1 MSAPLLLLLFGKWG
15 CDEISGEGFGVLRR
29 FSWRGD
35 FKTILIPV
43 AKEIL
48 GKLGSLALDQ
58 IALAWSLRNELEK
71 LKGTVSTIQAVLR
84 DAEEKQGHNPQVKLW
99 LEKLSDVMYDA
110 DDLLDDFSTET
121 RRERAARADTTTTT
135 CWTVNEMAHA
145 IRAIREKLDDIKND
159 REFHLEELAEEQA
172 VPLETDPCPP
182 MIVVGREADRAEIV
196 RHLVHS
202 DGEEAN
208 VSVVPIVGMGGLG
221 KTTVAQL
228 VFDDEAVKACFGV
241 RVWVYVSQS
250 FDVKGILEKMLQY
263 MTGESQAGLQL
274 AVLQE
279 KLREKMRAKRFLVV
293 MDDVW
298 EENARGWE
306 DLAKYSMVGAI
317 GSKVLVTTR
326 SSKVAEVGSEIMK
339 SETGG
344 TMLMPYYL
352 GGLSPDES
360 WDLLV
365 RKALHG
371 EVQQSLDVER
381 TGREILKKCCGVPL
395 AISTI
400 AGLLRSKDPK
410 TDWPLFLDDE
420 LSNISEGENHIMST
434 LRLSFN
440 HLPTKLKHCFSYCKL
455 FKKGD
460 ALDVQRLHLRFLG
473 LSSWGIKRV
482 PNSITKLIN
491 LQVLDLSGCHY
502 IEELPRDVR
511 KLVDLKHIYLHWNV
525 KLTHMPKGIGEL
537 TALQTLP
544 VFAVGHKGDE
554 ITANGAAGLDE
565 LRGLNLLR
573 GELKITNLLHAKPVS
588 SLQLDQ
594 IDDLEYLPKEG
605 LRNLTSLQVLEI
617 SNCPR
622 LANLSSLCN
631 LTSLQVLVIRN
642 CPRLATLPPANRLTS
657 LENLSIKG
665 CPMLKERCREGEDD
679 EWPSIIDIPSPSPEI
694 RYRRSPL
701 GF

>member
-1 MSAPLLLLLFGKWG
+1 
-15 CDEISGEGFGVLRR
+15 
-29 FSWRGD
+29 
-35 FKTILIPV
+35 
-43 AKEIL
+43 
-48 GKLGSLALDQ
+48 
-58 IALAWSLRNELEK
+58 
-71 LKGTVSTIQAVLR
+71 
-84 DAEEKQGHNPQVKLW
+84 
-99 LEKLSDVMYDA
+99 
-110 DDLLDDFSTET
+110 
-121 RRERAARADTTTTT
+121 
-135 CWTVNEMAHA
+135 MAHA

-298 EENARGWE
+298 EKNARGWE

-326 SSKVAEVGSEIMK
+326 SSKVAEV
-339 SETGG
+339 G

-460 ALDVQRLHLRFLG
+460 ALDVQRLVHL
-473 LSSWGIKRV
+473 WMA
-482 PNSITKLIN
+482 
-491 LQVLDLSGCHY
+491 Q
-502 IEELPRDVR
+502 
-511 KLVDLKHIYLHWNV
+511 
-525 KLTHMPKGIGEL
+525 
-537 TALQTLP
+537 
-544 VFAVGHKGDE
+544 GHVESEDE
-554 ITANGAAGLDE
+554 GLDCFKTLCWRSFFQE
-565 LRGLNLLR
+565 VKAKLECQFTYNKQVKNLN
-573 GELKITNLLHAKPVS
+573 
-588 SLQLDQ
+588 
-594 IDDLEYLPKEG
+594 
-605 LRNLTSLQVLEI
+605 
-617 SNCPR
+617 
-622 LANLSSLCN
+622 
-631 LTSLQVLVIRN
+631 
-642 CPRLATLPPANRLTS
+642 
-657 LENLSIKG
+657 
-665 CPMLKERCREGEDD
+665 
-679 EWPSIIDIPSPSPEI
+679 
-694 RYRRSPL
+694 
-701 GF
+701 